1 MITDDAIRALAAK
14 LQTTELNVRREYFQ
28 HLFLSSFYQQP
39 PTAQIYF
46 KGGTALRMLYNS
58 PRFSEDLDFSS
69 DVSDIHAVH
78 AIQVIED
85 SVLKTL
91 TAISRQNINP
101 DLAESKT
108 TSGGYL
114 AIVTFRTGDN
124 QVAIQVEIS
133 LQTSERAGERS
144 GEAMTIV
151 SDLAPAYVVMAMA
164 REQLVDEKIRALLTR
179 RKARDFYDLYFIL
192 RANLLPPERSHG
204 LSQALATLRESRI
217 DYEKELKEFLPRSQW
232 AIVRGF
238 PDTLEREIQRFL

>member
-1 MITDDAIRALAAK
+1 MITDDAIRALAVK

-69 DVSDIHAVH
+69 DVSDIHAI
-78 AIQVIED
+78 AIED
-85 SVLKTL
+85 AVLETL

-114 AIVTFRTGDN
+114 AIVTFRTDHD

-133 LQTSERAGERS
+133 LRAGERS

-164 REQLVDEKIRALLTR
+164 REQLVDEKIHALLTR
-179 RKARDFYDLYFIL
+179 REARDFYDLYFIL
-192 RANLLPPERSHG
+192 RANLLPPERRH
-204 LSQALATLRESRI
+204 LLAQALATLRESRI
-217 DYEKELKEFLPRSQW
+217 EYGKELKEFLPRSQW
-232 AIVRGF
+232 AIIRGF

>member
-1 MITDDAIRALAAK
+1 MITDDAIRALAVK

-69 DVSDIHAVH
+69 DVSDIHAI
-78 AIQVIED
+78 AIED
-85 SVLKTL
+85 AVLETL

-124 QVAIQVEIS
+124 QVAIQAEIS
-133 LQTSERAGERS
+133 LQAGVRAGERR

-164 REQLVDEKIRALLTR
+164 REQLVDEKIHALLTR
-179 RKARDFYDLYFIL
+179 REARDFYDLYFIL
-192 RANLLPPERSHG
+192 RANLLPPERRH
-204 LSQALATLRESRI
+204 LLAQALATLRESRI
-217 DYEKELKEFLPRSQW
+217 EYGKELKEFLPRSQW
-232 AIVRGF
+232 AIIRGF
-238 PDTLEREIQRFL
+238 PAPLEREIQRFL